1 MSYNLALDIQNVSK
15 VYEVYKNPHDRLLQ
29 ILFGKY
35 KKFYKEF
42 VALSDINFNVEKGEC
57 VGIVGRNGAG
67 KSTLLQIITGIMMP
81 SSGSVSCSGRIAAL
95 LELGSGFNNE
105 FSGREN
111 IYMNAAILGIKEN
124 EIEKKIDEIVDFADI
139 PDFIDQ
145 PLKTYSSGM
154 MLRLAF
160 AVQTQV
166 DPEILI
172 IDEALAVGDAI
183 FQTKCYKRIN
193 ELRDKGTT
201 ILFVSHDQEAVRTL
215 TNRCVLLEK
224 GKQLMFD
231 DSSKVILEY
240 RNLINTHKKGTEEG
254 SGSIHQEK
262 EALEVKQ
269 ALVEK
274 TDSDSSAS
282 SKKQEFKNEFG
293 GTVARITAVKVCDEN
308 DKECDR
314 FYPHDLIK
322 IYVTFKVNE
331 DTEHLNINVRIRNL
345 QGVKIY
351 SWGTLNQDMVSKDN
365 NIFRNLKFKK
375 GEERTVVFSCINN
388 LGDSFYEV
396 QAGITTE
403 KTFDYTDQT
412 ILHWIDGAG
421 YFYSSFRS
429 SLSGDFFGGTNNLNM
444 KAEIL

>member
-1 MSYNLALDIQNVSK
+1 MSYNLSLDIQNVSK
-15 VYEVYKNPHDRLLQ
+15 VYEVYKNPHDRVLQ

-224 GKQLMFD
+224 GK
-231 DSSKVILEY
+231 
-240 RNLINTHKKGTEEG
+240 
-254 SGSIHQEK
+254 
-262 EALEVKQ
+262 
-269 ALVEK
+269 
-274 TDSDSSAS
+274 
-282 SKKQEFKNEFG
+282 
-293 GTVARITAVKVCDEN
+293 
-308 DKECDR
+308 
-314 FYPHDLIK
+314 
-322 IYVTFKVNE
+322 
-331 DTEHLNINVRIRNL
+331 
-345 QGVKIY
+345 
-351 SWGTLNQDMVSKDN
+351 
-365 NIFRNLKFKK
+365 
-375 GEERTVVFSCINN
+375 
-388 LGDSFYEV
+388 
-396 QAGITTE
+396 
-403 KTFDYTDQT
+403 
-412 ILHWIDGAG
+412 
-421 YFYSSFRS
+421 
-429 SLSGDFFGGTNNLNM
+429 
-444 KAEIL
+444 